1 MDSSDA
7 DRPGDGGAGHDPA
20 DPSVGWERLASAA
33 ADVRTHG
40 GTAQE
45 SVAEAI
51 RSGIRLGILPP
62 GTRLGQTDV
71 ARGLAVSATPVR
83 EALRGLVTEGLVRSE
98 RRRGFFV
105 MELDPEAIEEIYDLR
120 ALVEGHAIRLAV
132 PLLTHEDLA
141 DLRRIH
147 DAMDATEDW
156 QSRVLLRESFYNR
169 LYSVTAR
176 PRLLVLIDRLRN
188 EVTRQTR
195 TRPIRLNRPV
205 HLPILEAAEHGDGD
219 EAARVLEEHY
229 REIAQIFRRFARE
242 VHQTAVAA
250 DGTRAP
256 AGHGSPRRRASR
268 SGRATTR
275 TGTATRWSRGL
286 GSSEVAKQDR

>member
-1 MDSSDA
+1 MASLPA
-7 DRPGDGGAGHDPA
+7 NPLEVGGGEPA
-20 DPSVGWERLASAA
+20 DPTNGWERLAAVASE
-33 ADVRTHG
+33 VRARG

-51 RSGIRLGILPP
+51 RRGIRLGILPP
-62 GTRLGQTDV
+62 GTRLGQTEV
-71 ARGLAVSATPVR
+71 GRELHVSATPVR
-83 EALRGLVTEGLVRSE
+83 EAMQGLVIEGLVRSE

-147 DAMDATEDW
+147 DEMDATEDW
-156 QSRVLLRESFYNR
+156 QARVALRESFYNR

-205 HLPILEAAEHGDGD
+205 HLPILEAAERGDAD
-219 EAARVLEEHY
+219 LAARVLEEHY
-229 REIAQIFRRFARE
+229 HEIAQIFRRFARE
-242 VHQTAVAA
+242 IHQSSADRPTARGTAA
-250 DGTRAP
+250 P
-256 AGHGSPRRRASR
+256 SRRRARARR
-268 SGRATTR
+268 SGVRPNAAALRSGGIGASEAT
-275 TGTATRWSRGL
+275 
-286 GSSEVAKQDR
+286 E

>member
-1 MDSSDA
+1 MPETLSVRDH
-7 DRPGDGGAGHDPA
+7 PEGETPDPA
-20 DPSVGWERLASAA
+20 VGWEHLAEVA
-33 ADVRTHG
+33 ADVRERG

-51 RSGIRLGILPP
+51 RRGIRLGILPA
-62 GTRLGQTDV
+62 GTRLGQTEV
-71 ARGLAVSATPVR
+71 ARGLAVSPTPVR

-105 MELDPEAIEEIYDLR
+105 MELDPDAIEEIYDLR

-147 DAMDATEDW
+147 DQMDATDDW
-156 QSRVLLRESFYNR
+156 QARVALRESFYTR
-169 LYSVTAR
+169 LYAVTAR

-205 HLPILEAAEHGDGD
+205 HLPILEAAERGDADG
-219 EAARVLEEHY
+219 AARVLEEHY
-229 REIAQIFRRFARE
+229 QEIGQIFRRFARE
-242 VHQTAVAA
+242 IRQSTE
-250 DGTRAP
+250 DRTLP
-256 AGHGSPRRRASR
+256 SSPSGSTSARSRGSR
-268 SGRATTR
+268 SGP
-275 TGTATRWSRGL
+275 SRSDQPSRRSRRL
-286 GSSEVAKQDR
+286 GSPEASEQER